1 MPAPLTL
8 PCAKRVC
15 VSRSLW
21 PLLSVGLF
29 AINPL
34 PLVLAEASRTEDS
47 TLTLGTVTVQGA
59 TGSNGPL
66 STSSVLSSVDVLG
79 ADILE
84 KMPVNYSW
92 ELFSR
97 APGVMLTEFNQGTTS
112 GKISFRGFNGEGEVN
127 AVKLLIDG
135 IPSNS
140 NDGNMPFMDMIFP
153 LELDSI
159 EVVRGTSDAR
169 YGLNNIA
176 GNVNMLTRTGG
187 DYTKA
192 RIRYGSYNTQE
203 TQLAKGIES
212 SNWTQNYFFAYQK
225 SDGYRDHAQADKFSM
240 AGKWFYTPDDNRY
253 RIGLIA
259 RHYETEAQEPGYLS
273 EEDAHQHPTMTNS
286 YNATDKGTR
295 RMNQLSV
302 HFDTELSDTLAWAA
316 KTYVNTF
323 DDRRWTQYWRTSAQQ
338 ERDAYETQYGALTSL
353 TWRPE
358 VSWLYDFALE
368 GGADMQQQ
376 HNKSERY
383 RTKDRVRQA
392 QTRDQQ
398 FDFDT
403 YGAYVQ
409 AEIKPFESLKII
421 PAYRVDKIQGDF
433 TNEMT
438 GLDYD
443 INDYGLIKQ
452 PKLSVV
458 YSPWDVASVYANWG
472 RTFQVG
478 TGAAAYK
485 IPPRDTD
492 LAPSINEGWET
503 GIKFTPADW
512 IDGRVAY
519 WQQKASGEVSRR
531 LNDPSG
537 ESDNV
542 GQTRRWGYDAQVN
555 LHPNERTDLWMA
567 YAWQYSKIL
576 QPSSTLPNSKGQE
589 IDHIPH
595 HLYNAG
601 VSYKATPALQLTAW
615 MNGQTNYYL
624 ERENTRGTY
633 GGYVLMNLG
642 ASYRVTESVSV
653 DLQLKNLT
661 NRYYEYVWYDPDGA
675 QASLHSPGDGRALY
689 TGVSVDF

>member
-1 MPAPLTL
+1 MPAPCSL
-8 PCAKRVC
+8 PRVKQRV
-15 VSRSLW
+15 VSRSFLA
-21 PLLSVGLF
+21 LLSASLSAF
-29 AINPL
+29 DPL
-34 PLVLAEASRTEDS
+34 SIAVAATSSSEDS
-47 TLTLGTVTVQGA
+47 TLTLGTVTVSGA
-59 TGSNGPL
+59 AAGPL
-66 STSSVLSSVDVLG
+66 ATSSVVSSVDILG
-79 ADILE
+79 GDILE

-140 NDGNMPFMDMIFP
+140 NDGNMPYMDMIFP

-176 GNVNMLTRTGG
+176 GNVNMLTRTSG

-192 RIRYGSYNTQE
+192 RVRYGSFNTQE

-212 SNWTQNYFFAYQK
+212 SNWTQNYFIAYQK
-225 SDGYRDHAQADKFSM
+225 ADGYRDHAEADRYSM
-240 AGKWFYTPDDNRY
+240 SGKWFYTPDDDSY

-259 RHYETEAQEPGYLS
+259 RHYETEAQEPGYLT
-273 EEDAHQHPTMTNS
+273 EDDARHHPTMTNS

-295 RMNQLSV
+295 RMNQVSL
-302 HFDTELSDTLAWAA
+302 HFDTELTDSLAWSA
-316 KTYVNTF
+316 KTYVNTY
-323 DDRRWTQYWRTSAQQ
+323 DDRRWTQYWRTSSQQ
-338 ERDAYETQYGALTSL
+338 ERDTYETQYGALTSL

-358 VSWLYDFALE
+358 VNGLYDFALE
-368 GGADMQQQ
+368 GGADVQQQ
-376 HNKSERY
+376 QNKSERY
-383 RTKDRVRQA
+383 KTKSRVRQS
-392 QTRDQQ
+392 QTRDQA

-409 AEIKPFESLKII
+409 AEIKPFESLKIV

-438 GLDYD
+438 GTDYD

-452 PKLSVV
+452 PKLSIV
-458 YSPWDVASVYANWG
+458 YSPWAVASVYANWG

-485 IPPRDTD
+485 IPPRTTD
-492 LAPSINEGWET
+492 LEPSINEGWET
-503 GIKFTPADW
+503 GVKFTPSDW
-512 IDGRVAY
+512 VDGRIAY
-519 WQQKASGEVSRR
+519 WQQEATGEVSRR

-542 GQTRRWGYDAQVN
+542 GETRRWGYDLQVN
-555 LHPNERTDLWMA
+555 MHPNERIDFWMA

-576 QPSSTLPNSKGQE
+576 QPSATLPDSKGQE
-589 IDHIPH
+589 IDHVPH

-601 VSYKATPALQLTAW
+601 VSYQATPALQLTAW

-624 ERENTRGTY
+624 ERQNTQGTY

-642 ASYRVTESVSV
+642 AVYKVTESVSV
-653 DLQLKNLT
+653 DVQLKNLT

-675 QASLHSPGDGRALY
+675 DASLHSPGDGRALY
-689 TGVSVDF
+689 TGITFDL

>member
-1 MPAPLTL
+1 MPASLTL
-8 PCAKRVC
+8 RHAKRLF
-15 VSRSLW
+15 VSRSIW
-21 PLLSVGLF
+21 PLMSVGLF
-29 AINPL
+29 AMDPL
-34 PLVLAEASRTEDS
+34 CAALADVGKVEDS

-59 TGSNGPL
+59 LGNSGPL
-66 STSSVLSSVDVLG
+66 STSSVLSSVDILG

-153 LELDSI
+153 MELDGI

-187 DYTKA
+187 DYTRA
-192 RIRYGSYNTQE
+192 RLRYGSFNTQE
-203 TQLAKGIES
+203 VQLAKGIES

-225 SDGYRDHAQADKFSM
+225 ADGYRDHAQADKFSM
-240 AGKWFYTPDDNRY
+240 SGKWFYTPDDNSY

-259 RHYETEAQEPGYLS
+259 RHYETEAQEPGYLT
-273 EEDAHQHPTMTNS
+273 EKDAHQHPTMTNS

-295 RMNQLSV
+295 RMNQVSL
-302 HFDTELSDTLAWAA
+302 HFDTDLAETLAWSA

-353 TWRPE
+353 TWRPQ

-376 HNKSERY
+376 QNKSERY
-383 RTKDRVRQA
+383 RTKDRLRLA
-392 QTRDQQ
+392 QTRDQR

-409 AEIKPFESLKII
+409 AEIKPFESLKIV

-438 GLDYD
+438 GMDYD

-485 IPPRDTD
+485 IPPRDTN
-492 LAPSINEGWET
+492 LAPSINDGWET
-503 GIKFTPADW
+503 GVKFTPADW
-512 IDGRVAY
+512 IDGRIAY
-519 WQQKASGEVSRR
+519 WQQEASGEVSRR

-542 GQTRRWGYDAQVN
+542 GETRRWGYDAQVN
-555 LHPNERTDLWMA
+555 LHPDERTEIWMA
-567 YAWQYSKIL
+567 YSWQYSKIL
-576 QPSSTLPNSKGQE
+576 QPSATLPNSKGQE

-601 VSYKATPALQLTAW
+601 VSYKATRALQLTAW

-624 ERENTRGTY
+624 ERENTKGTY

-642 ASYRVTESVSV
+642 ATYQVTESVSV
-653 DLQLKNLT
+653 DVQLKNLT

-689 TGVSVDF
+689 TGVTLDF

>member
-1 MPAPLTL
+1 MPAPCSL
-8 PCAKRVC
+8 PRVKQRV
-15 VSRSLW
+15 VSRSFLA
-21 PLLSVGLF
+21 LLSASLSAF
-29 AINPL
+29 DPL
-34 PLVLAEASRTEDS
+34 SIAVAATSSSEDS
-47 TLTLGTVTVQGA
+47 TLTLGTVTVSGA
-59 TGSNGPL
+59 AAGPL
-66 STSSVLSSVDVLG
+66 ATSSVVSSVDILG
-79 ADILE
+79 GDILE
-84 KMPVNYSW
+84 KMPANYSW

-140 NDGNMPFMDMIFP
+140 NDGNMPYMDMIFP

-176 GNVNMLTRTGG
+176 GNVNMLTRTSG

-192 RIRYGSYNTQE
+192 RVRYGSFNTQE

-212 SNWTQNYFFAYQK
+212 SNWTQNYFIAYQK
-225 SDGYRDHAQADKFSM
+225 ADGYRDHAEADRYSM
-240 AGKWFYTPDDNRY
+240 SGKWFYTPDDDSY

-259 RHYETEAQEPGYLS
+259 RHYETEAQEPGYLT
-273 EEDAHQHPTMTNS
+273 EDDARHHPTMTNS

-295 RMNQLSV
+295 RMNQVSL
-302 HFDTELSDTLAWAA
+302 HFDTELTDSLAWSA
-316 KTYVNTF
+316 KTYVNTY
-323 DDRRWTQYWRTSAQQ
+323 DDRRWTQYWRTSSQQ
-338 ERDAYETQYGALTSL
+338 ERDTYETQYGALTSL

-358 VSWLYDFALE
+358 VNGLYDFALE
-368 GGADMQQQ
+368 GGADVQQQ
-376 HNKSERY
+376 QNKSERY
-383 RTKDRVRQA
+383 KTKSRVRQS
-392 QTRDQQ
+392 QTRDQA

-409 AEIKPFESLKII
+409 AEIKPFESLKIV

-438 GLDYD
+438 GTDYD

-452 PKLSVV
+452 PKLSIV
-458 YSPWDVASVYANWG
+458 YSPWAVTSVYANWG

-485 IPPRDTD
+485 IPPRTTD
-492 LAPSINEGWET
+492 LEPSINEGWET
-503 GIKFTPADW
+503 GVKFTPSDW
-512 IDGRVAY
+512 VDGRIAY
-519 WQQKASGEVSRR
+519 WQQEATGEVSRR

-542 GQTRRWGYDAQVN
+542 GETRRWGYDLQVN
-555 LHPNERTDLWMA
+555 MYPNERIDFWMA

-576 QPSSTLPNSKGQE
+576 QPSATLPDSKGQE
-589 IDHIPH
+589 IDHVPH

-601 VSYKATPALQLTAW
+601 VSYQATPALQLTAW

-624 ERENTRGTY
+624 ERQNTQGTY

-642 ASYRVTESVSV
+642 AVYKVAESVSV
-653 DLQLKNLT
+653 DVQLKNLT

-675 QASLHSPGDGRALY
+675 DASLHSPGDGRALY
-689 TGVSVDF
+689 TGITFDL

>member
-376 HNKSERY
+376 QNKSERY

-438 GLDYD
+438 GLDYA

>member
-1 MPAPLTL
+1 MSCSITL
-8 PCAKRVC
+8 PRAKPLFIC
-15 VSRSLW
+15 CSIW
-21 PLLSVGLF
+21 PLLSIGML
-29 AINPL
+29 ASSPL
-34 PLVLAEASRTEDS
+34 SVALADASNLENS
-47 TLTLGTVTVQGA
+47 TLTLGAVSVQGTA
-59 TGSNGPL
+59 SGPL
-66 STSSVLSSVDVLG
+66 NTSNVLSSVDILG
-79 ADILE
+79 ADILD

-140 NDGNMPFMDMIFP
+140 NDGNMPYMDMIFP
-153 LELDSI
+153 MELDSI

-192 RIRYGSYNTQE
+192 RLRYGSFNTQE
-203 TQLAKGIES
+203 AQLAKGIQS

-225 SDGYRDHAQADKFSM
+225 SAGYRDHAQVDKFSM
-240 AGKWFYTPDDNRY
+240 SGKWFYTPDDDSY

-259 RHYETEAQEPGYLS
+259 RHYETEAQEPGYLT
-273 EEDAHQHPTMTNS
+273 EEDARRHPQMTNRF
-286 YNATDKGTR
+286 NATDTGTR
-295 RMNQLSV
+295 RMNQVSLHV
-302 HFDTELSDTLAWAA
+302 DTDLADTLAWSA

-323 DDRRWTQYWRTSAQQ
+323 DDRRWTQYWRTSSQQ

-358 VSWLYDFALE
+358 VGWLYDFALE
-368 GGADMQQQ
+368 GGADVQQQ
-376 HNKSERY
+376 QNKSERY
-383 RTKDRVRQA
+383 RSKERARLAT
-392 QTRDQQ
+392 TRDQQ

-409 AEIKPFESLKII
+409 AEIKPFESVKIV
-421 PAYRVDKIQGDF
+421 PAYRVDKIQGNF

-438 GLDYD
+438 GTDYD
-443 INDYGLIKQ
+443 INHYGLIKQ

-492 LAPSINEGWET
+492 LAPSINDGWET

-512 IDGRVAY
+512 VDGRVAY
-519 WQQKASGEVSRR
+519 WQQEASGEVSRR

-542 GQTRRWGYDAQVN
+542 GETRRWGYDLQVN
-555 LHPNERTDLWMA
+555 LHPNDRTELWLA
-567 YAWQYSKIL
+567 YSWQYSKIL
-576 QPSSTLPNSKGQE
+576 QPSATLPDSKGQQ
-589 IDHIPH
+589 IDHIPN

-601 VSYKATPALQLTAW
+601 ISYNATPALQLTAW
-615 MNGQTNYYL
+615 MNGQTDYYL
-624 ERENTRGTY
+624 ERENTQGRY

-642 ASYRVTESVSV
+642 ATYKVTPSVSV

-675 QASLHSPGDGRALY
+675 QGSLHSPGDGRALY
-689 TGVSVDF
+689 TGVTVDF

>member
-1 MPAPLTL
+1 MPVPITL
-8 PCAKRVC
+8 RLAKRLSVP
-15 VSRSLW
+15 RSMW
-21 PLLSVGLF
+21 PLMSAGVF
-29 AINPL
+29 VMSPL
-34 PLVLAEASRTEDS
+34 CSALADVPKVEDS
-47 TLTLGTVTVQGA
+47 ILTLGTVNVQGTA
-59 TGSNGPL
+59 SGPL
-66 STSSVLSSVDVLG
+66 RTSSVLSSVDILG
-79 ADILE
+79 GDILE

-140 NDGNMPFMDMIFP
+140 NDGNMPYMDMIFP
-153 LELDSI
+153 MELDSI

-187 DYTKA
+187 DYNRA
-192 RIRYGSYNTQE
+192 RLRYGSFNTQE
-203 TQLAKGIES
+203 AQLAKGIES
-212 SNWTQNYFFAYQK
+212 NNWTQNYFFAYQK
-225 SDGYRDHAQADKFSM
+225 TDGYRDHAEADKFSM
-240 AGKWFYTPDDNRY
+240 SGKWFYTPDDDSY

-259 RHYETEAQEPGYLS
+259 RHYETAAQEPGYLS
-273 EEDAHQHPTMTNS
+273 EDDARHHPEMTNS
-286 YNATDKGTR
+286 FNATDKGTR
-295 RMNQLSV
+295 RINQVSL
-302 HFDTELSDTLAWAA
+302 HFDTDLAETLAWSA
-316 KTYVNTF
+316 KTYANTF
-323 DDRRWTQYWRTSAQQ
+323 DDRRWTQYWSTSAQQ

-368 GGADMQQQ
+368 GGADIQQQ
-376 HNKSERY
+376 QNKSERY
-383 RTKDRVRQA
+383 RTKDR
-392 QTRDQQ
+392 TRLTTTRNQQ

-409 AEIKPFESLKII
+409 AEIKPFEFLKIV

-438 GLDYD
+438 GIDYD
-443 INDYGLIKQ
+443 INDYELIKQ
-452 PKLSVV
+452 PKISVV
-458 YSPWDVASVYANWG
+458 YSPWDVASFYANWG

-512 IDGRVAY
+512 VDGRVAY
-519 WQQKASGEVSRR
+519 WQQEASGEVSRR

-542 GQTRRWGYDAQVN
+542 GETRRWGYDLQMN
-555 LHPNERTDLWMA
+555 LYPNERTNIWMA
-567 YAWQYSKIL
+567 YSWQYSKIL
-576 QPSSTLPNSKGQE
+576 QPSATLPNSKGQE

-601 VSYKATPALQLTAW
+601 ISYDATPALQLTAW

-624 ERENTRGTY
+624 ERENTKGTY

-642 ASYRVTESVSV
+642 ATYKVTQSVSV

-689 TGVSVDF
+689 TGVTLDF

>member
-1 MPAPLTL
+1 MPAPITL
-8 PCAKRVC
+8 LQAKRLS
-15 VSRSLW
+15 VSRSMW
-21 PLLSVGLF
+21 PLFSMGMLALS
-29 AINPL
+29 PL
-34 PLVLAEASRTEDS
+34 SLALAETDKTESS
-47 TLTLGTVTVQGA
+47 TLTLGAVSIQGSA
-59 TGSNGPL
+59 SGPL
-66 STSSVLSSVDVLG
+66 NASSVLSSVDILG
-79 ADILE
+79 ADFLE
-84 KMPVNYSW
+84 KLPVNYSW

-140 NDGNMPFMDMIFP
+140 NDGNMPYMDMIFP
-153 LELDSI
+153 MELDSI

-187 DYTKA
+187 DYNKT
-192 RIRYGSYNTQE
+192 RLRYGSFDTQE
-203 TQLAKGIES
+203 AQLAKGIES

-225 SDGYRDHAQADKFSM
+225 SDGYRDHAEADKFSM
-240 AGKWFYTPDDNRY
+240 SGKWFYTPDDDSY

-259 RHYETEAQEPGYLS
+259 RHYETEAQEPGYLA
-273 EEDAHQHPTMTNS
+273 EDDARHHPEMTNS
-286 YNATDKGTR
+286 FNATDKGTR
-295 RMNQLSV
+295 RMNQVSV
-302 HFDTELSDTLAWAA
+302 HFDTDLADTLAWSA

-323 DDRRWTQYWRTSAQQ
+323 DDRRWTQYWRTSSQQ
-338 ERDAYETQYGALTSL
+338 ERDTYETQYGALTSL
-353 TWRPE
+353 TWRPDF
-358 VSWLYDFALE
+358 SWLYDFALE
-368 GGADMQQQ
+368 GGADVQQQ
-376 HNKSERY
+376 QNKSERY
-383 RTKDRVRQA
+383 RTKDRERLA
-392 QTRDQQ
+392 TTRDQK

-409 AEIKPFESLKII
+409 AEIKPFETLKIV

-433 TNEMT
+433 TNKMT
-438 GLDYD
+438 GSDYD

-452 PKLSVV
+452 PKISIV
-458 YSPWDVASVYANWG
+458 YSPWDVASLYANWG

-512 IDGRVAY
+512 VDGRVAY
-519 WQQKASGEVSRR
+519 WQQEASGEVSRR

-542 GQTRRWGYDAQVN
+542 GETRRWGYDLQMN
-555 LHPNERTDLWMA
+555 LHPNDRTEMWMA
-567 YAWQYSKIL
+567 YSWQYSKIL
-576 QPSSTLPNSKGQE
+576 QPSATLPNSKGQE
-589 IDHIPH
+589 IDHIPR

-601 VSYKATPALQLTAW
+601 ISYDATQALQLTAW

-624 ERENTRGTY
+624 ERENTKGTY

-642 ASYRVTESVSV
+642 ATYKFTRSVSV

-689 TGVSVDF
+689 TGVTVDF

>member
-225 SDGYRDHAQADKFSM
+225 SDGYRDHAQANKFSM

-376 HNKSERY
+376 QNKSERY

>member
-1 MPAPLTL
+1 M
-8 PCAKRVC
+8 
-15 VSRSLW
+15 
-21 PLLSVGLF
+21 LSVSL
-29 AINPL
+29 
-34 PLVLAEASRTEDS
+34 LAFSSLALADESSA
-47 TLTLGTVTVQGA
+47 LTLGAVAIQG
-59 TGSNGPL
+59 TSDDSGPL
-66 STSSVLSSVDVLG
+66 GTRGVLGSVDILG
-79 ADILE
+79 ADVVE

-97 APGVMLTEFNQGTTS
+97 APGVMLTQFNQGTTS

-159 EVVRGTSDAR
+159 EVVRGTSDPR

-187 DYTKA
+187 DYTRA
-192 RIRYGSYNTQE
+192 RIRYASDDTRE
-203 TQLAKGIES
+203 TQFAKGIES

-225 SDGYRDHAQADKFSM
+225 ADGYRDHAEADKVSLS
-240 AGKWFYTPDDNRY
+240 GKWFYTPDDNRY

-273 EEDAHQHPTMTNS
+273 ADDAHQHPRMSNA
-286 YNATDKGTR
+286 YNASDKGTR
-295 RMNQLSV
+295 RMNQLSL
-302 HFDTELSDTLAWAA
+302 HLDTELAETLSWSA
-316 KTYVNTF
+316 KTYLNTF

-353 TWRPE
+353 TWRPA
-358 VSWLYDFALE
+358 VSGLYHFALE
-368 GGADMQQQ
+368 GGTDIQRQQ
-376 HNKSERY
+376 NTSERY
-383 RTKDRVRQA
+383 RTLNRARQA

-403 YGAYVQ
+403 VGAYVQ
-409 AEIKPFESLKII
+409 AEIQPFESLKII
-421 PAYRVDKIQGDF
+421 PAYRVDRIQGDF

-438 GLDYD
+438 GTDYA

-512 IDGRVAY
+512 VDGRIAY
-519 WQQKASGEVSRR
+519 WQQEASGEVSRR

-542 GQTRRWGYDAQVN
+542 GQTRRWGYDAQLN
-555 LHPNERTDLWMA
+555 LHPNERTEIWLA

-576 QPSSTLPNSKGQE
+576 QPSATLPGSKGRE

-601 VSYKATPALQLTAW
+601 IRYQATPALQLSAW
-615 MNGQTNYYL
+615 MNGQTHYYL
-624 ERENTRGTY
+624 ERENTQGTY

-642 ASYRVTESVSV
+642 AVYRVTESVSV

-661 NRYYEYVWYDPDGA
+661 NRYYEYAWYDPDGA
-675 QASLHSPGDGRALY
+675 RASLHSPGDGRTLMS
-689 TGVSVDF
+689 GVTLDF

>member
-1 MPAPLTL
+1 MPSPITL
-8 PCAKRVC
+8 PRAKPLS
-15 VSRSLW
+15 VSGSMW
-21 PLLSVGLF
+21 PLFSISVFVLS
-29 AINPL
+29 PL
-34 PLVLAEASRTEDS
+34 SSALAETGKIENS
-47 TLTLGTVTVQGA
+47 TLTLGTVSVQGKA
-59 TGSNGPL
+59 SGPL
-66 STSSVLSSVDVLG
+66 NTSNVLSSVDILG

-140 NDGNMPFMDMIFP
+140 NDGNMPYMDMIFP

-187 DYTKA
+187 DYNKA
-192 RIRYGSYNTQE
+192 RLRYGSFNTQE
-203 TQLAKGIES
+203 AQLAKGIES
-212 SNWTQNYFFAYQK
+212 NNWTQNYFFAYQK

-240 AGKWFYTPDDNRY
+240 SGKWFYTPDDDSY

-259 RHYETEAQEPGYLS
+259 RHYETEAQEPGYLT
-273 EEDAHQHPTMTNS
+273 EDDARHHPSMTNS
-286 YNATDKGTR
+286 FNATDKGTR
-295 RMNQLSV
+295 RMNQVSL
-302 HFDTELSDTLAWAA
+302 HFDTDLVENLAWSA

-358 VSWLYDFALE
+358 VSWLYDVALE
-368 GGADMQQQ
+368 GGADVQQQ
-376 HNKSERY
+376 QNKSERY
-383 RTKDRVRQA
+383 RTKDRSRLA
-392 QTRDQQ
+392 TTRDQQ

-409 AEIKPFESLKII
+409 AEIKPFESLKIV

-438 GLDYD
+438 GMDYD

-458 YSPWDVASVYANWG
+458 YSPWEVASLYANWG

-512 IDGRVAY
+512 VDGRVAY
-519 WQQKASGEVSRR
+519 WQQEASGEVSRR

-542 GQTRRWGYDAQVN
+542 GETRRWGYDLQMN
-555 LHPNERTDLWMA
+555 LHPDERTEIWMA
-567 YAWQYSKIL
+567 YSWQYSKIL
-576 QPSSTLPNSKGQE
+576 QPSATLPNSKGQE

-601 VSYKATPALQLTAW
+601 ISYEATPALQLTAW

-624 ERENTRGTY
+624 ERENTKGTY
-633 GGYVLMNLG
+633 GGYVLINLG
-642 ASYRVTESVSV
+642 ATYKVTESVSV

-675 QASLHSPGDGRALY
+675 QASLHSPGEARALY
-689 TGVSVDF
+689 AGVTLDF

>member
-1 MPAPLTL
+1 M
-8 PCAKRVC
+8 
-15 VSRSLW
+15 
-21 PLLSVGLF
+21 LSVSL
-29 AINPL
+29 
-34 PLVLAEASRTEDS
+34 LAFSSLASADES
-47 TLTLGTVTVQGA
+47 AALTLGAVAIQG
-59 TGSNGPL
+59 TSGDSGPL
-66 STSSVLSSVDVLG
+66 GTRGVPGSVDILG
-79 ADILE
+79 ADVVE

-187 DYTKA
+187 DYTRA
-192 RIRYGSYNTQE
+192 RIRYGSDDTRE
-203 TQLAKGIES
+203 TQFAKGIES

-225 SDGYRDHAQADKFSM
+225 ADGYRDHAEADKVSLS
-240 AGKWFYTPDDNRY
+240 GKWFYTPDDNRY

-259 RHYETEAQEPGYLS
+259 RHYETEAEEPGYLS
-273 EEDAHQHPTMTNS
+273 ADDAHQHPRMSNV
-286 YNATDKGTR
+286 YNASDKGTR
-295 RMNQLSV
+295 RMNQLSL
-302 HFDTELSDTLAWAA
+302 HLDTELAETLSWSA
-316 KTYVNTF
+316 KTYLNTF

-353 TWRPE
+353 TWRPV
-358 VSWLYDFALE
+358 VSGLYHFALE
-368 GGADMQQQ
+368 GGTDIQRQQ
-376 HNKSERY
+376 NTSERY
-383 RTKDRVRQA
+383 RTLNRARQA

-403 YGAYVQ
+403 VGAYVQ
-409 AEIKPFESLKII
+409 AEIQPFESLKII
-421 PAYRVDKIQGDF
+421 PAYRVDRIQGDF
-433 TNEMT
+433 TNAMT
-438 GLDYD
+438 GTDYA

-458 YSPWDVASVYANWG
+458 YSPWNVASVYANWG

-503 GIKFTPADW
+503 GITFTPADW
-512 IDGRVAY
+512 VDGRIAY
-519 WQQKASGEVSRR
+519 WQQEASGEVSRR

-542 GQTRRWGYDAQVN
+542 GQTRRWGYDAQLN
-555 LHPNERTDLWMA
+555 LHPNARTEIWLA

-576 QPSSTLPNSKGQE
+576 QPSATLPGSKGRE

-601 VSYKATPALQLTAW
+601 IRYQATPALQLSAW
-615 MNGQTNYYL
+615 MNGQTHYYL
-624 ERENTRGTY
+624 ERENTQGTY

-642 ASYRVTESVSV
+642 AVYRVTESVSV

-661 NRYYEYVWYDPDGA
+661 NRYYEYAWYDPDGA
-675 QASLHSPGDGRALY
+675 RASLHSPGDGRTLMS
-689 TGVSVDF
+689 GVTLDF

>member
-1 MPAPLTL
+1 MPAPFTL
-8 PCAKRVC
+8 PRAKRVAVPC
-15 VSRSLW
+15 SLW
-21 PLLSVGLF
+21 PMLSVSL
-29 AINPL
+29 
-34 PLVLAEASRTEDS
+34 LAFSSLASADES
-47 TLTLGTVTVQGA
+47 AALTLGAVAIQG
-59 TGSNGPL
+59 TSGDSGPL
-66 STSSVLSSVDVLG
+66 GTRGVPGSVDILG
-79 ADILE
+79 ADVVE

-187 DYTKA
+187 DYTRA
-192 RIRYGSYNTQE
+192 RIRYGSDDTRE
-203 TQLAKGIES
+203 TQFAKGIES

-225 SDGYRDHAQADKFSM
+225 ADGYRDHAEADKVSLS
-240 AGKWFYTPDDNRY
+240 GKWFYTPDDNRY

-259 RHYETEAQEPGYLS
+259 RHYETEAEEPGYLS
-273 EEDAHQHPTMTNS
+273 ADDAHQHPRMSNV
-286 YNATDKGTR
+286 YNASDKGTR
-295 RMNQLSV
+295 RMNQLSL
-302 HFDTELSDTLAWAA
+302 HLDTELAETLSWSA
-316 KTYVNTF
+316 KTYLNTF

-353 TWRPE
+353 TWRPV
-358 VSWLYDFALE
+358 VSGLYHFALE
-368 GGADMQQQ
+368 GGTDIQRQQ
-376 HNKSERY
+376 NTSERY
-383 RTKDRVRQA
+383 RTLDRARQA

-398 FDFDT
+398 FDFNT
-403 YGAYVQ
+403 VGAYVQ
-409 AEIKPFESLKII
+409 AEIQPFESLKII
-421 PAYRVDKIQGDF
+421 PAYRVDRIQGDF
-433 TNEMT
+433 TNAMT
-438 GLDYD
+438 GTDYA

-458 YSPWDVASVYANWG
+458 YSPWNVASVYANWG

-503 GIKFTPADW
+503 GITFTPADW
-512 IDGRVAY
+512 VDGRIAY
-519 WQQKASGEVSRR
+519 WQQEASGEVSRR

-542 GQTRRWGYDAQVN
+542 GQTRRWGYDAQLN
-555 LHPNERTDLWMA
+555 LHPNARTEIWLA

-576 QPSSTLPNSKGQE
+576 QPSATLPGSKGRE

-601 VSYKATPALQLTAW
+601 IRYQATPALQLSAW
-615 MNGQTNYYL
+615 MNGQTHYYL
-624 ERENTRGTY
+624 ERENTQGTY

-642 ASYRVTESVSV
+642 AVYRVTESVSV

-661 NRYYEYVWYDPDGA
+661 NRYYEYAWYDPDGA
-675 QASLHSPGDGRALY
+675 RASLHSPGDGRTLMS
-689 TGVSVDF
+689 GVTLDF

>member
-1 MPAPLTL
+1 M
-8 PCAKRVC
+8 
-15 VSRSLW
+15 
-21 PLLSVGLF
+21 
-29 AINPL
+29 
-34 PLVLAEASRTEDS
+34 
-47 TLTLGTVTVQGA
+47 
-59 TGSNGPL
+59 
-66 STSSVLSSVDVLG
+66 
-79 ADILE
+79 
-84 KMPVNYSW
+84 
-92 ELFSR
+92 
-97 APGVMLTEFNQGTTS
+97 
-112 GKISFRGFNGEGEVN
+112 
-127 AVKLLIDG
+127 
-135 IPSNS
+135 
-140 NDGNMPFMDMIFP
+140 
-153 LELDSI
+153 ELDSI

-176 GNVNMLTRTGG
+176 GNVNMFTRTGG

-192 RIRYGSYNTQE
+192 RLRYGSFNTQE
-203 TQLAKGIES
+203 TQFAKGIEG
-212 SNWTQNYFFAYQK
+212 SNWTQNYFFTYQK
-225 SDGYRDHAQADKFSM
+225 ADGYRDHAKADKFSM
-240 AGKWFYTPDDNRY
+240 SGKWFYTPDDDSY

-273 EEDAHQHPTMTNS
+273 EDDARHHPEMTNS
-286 YNATDKGTR
+286 FNATDKGTR
-295 RMNQLSV
+295 RMNQVSV
-302 HFDTELSDTLAWAA
+302 HFDTDLADTLAWSA

-368 GGADMQQQ
+368 SGADVQQQ
-376 HNKSERY
+376 QNKSERY
-383 RTKDRVRQA
+383 RTRDRTRLA
-392 QTRDQQ
+392 TTRDQQ

-409 AEIKPFESLKII
+409 AEIKPFESLKIV

-438 GLDYD
+438 GMDYD

-452 PKLSVV
+452 PKISVV
-458 YSPWDVASVYANWG
+458 YSPWDVASFYANWG

-512 IDGRVAY
+512 VDGRVAY
-519 WQQKASGEVSRR
+519 WQQEASGEVSRR

-542 GQTRRWGYDAQVN
+542 GETRRWGYDLQVN
-555 LHPNERTDLWMA
+555 LHPNERTEMWMA
-567 YAWQYSKIL
+567 YSWQYSKIL
-576 QPSSTLPNSKGQE
+576 QPSATLPNSKGQE

-601 VSYKATPALQLTAW
+601 IRYDATPALQLTAW

-624 ERENTRGTY
+624 ERENTKGTY
-633 GGYVLMNLG
+633 GGYVLMNMG
-642 ASYRVTESVSV
+642 ATYKVTQSVSV

-675 QASLHSPGDGRALY
+675 KASLHSPGDGRALY
-689 TGVSVDF
+689 TGVTIDF

>member
-1 MPAPLTL
+1 MPAPSCV
-8 PCAKRVC
+8 PGAKRRPG
-15 VSRSLW
+15 SRYLW
-21 PLLSVGLF
+21 PLLSTGLF
-29 AINPL
+29 TFHPFAT
-34 PLVLAEASRTEDS
+34 AATTEDS
-47 TLTLGTVTVQGA
+47 TLTLGTVTVQGSSA
-59 TGSNGPL
+59 SSGPL
-66 STSSVLSSVDVLG
+66 STASVLSSVDILG

-187 DYTKA
+187 EYTKA
-192 RIRYGSYNTQE
+192 RLRYGSYNTQE
-203 TQLAKGIES
+203 AQLAKGIEG
-212 SNWTQNYFFAYQK
+212 SNWTQNYFFAYQQ
-225 SDGYRDHAQADKFSM
+225 SDGYRDHAQADRFSLS
-240 AGKWFYTPDDNRY
+240 GKWFYTPDDDSY

-273 EEDAHQHPTMTNS
+273 EDDAHRHPTMTNS
-286 YNATDKGTR
+286 YNATDQGTR

-302 HFDTELSDTLAWAA
+302 HFDTELAEHLAWSA

-353 TWRPE
+353 TWRPQ

-368 GGADMQQQ
+368 GGADVQQQ
-376 HNKSERY
+376 QNTSERY
-383 RTKDRVRQA
+383 RTRDRARLA
-392 QTRDQQ
+392 QTRDQR

-403 YGAYVQ
+403 YGTYLQ

-433 TNEMT
+433 TDQMT
-438 GLDYD
+438 GQDYA

-458 YSPWDVASVYANWG
+458 YSPWKVASVYANWG

-519 WQQKASGEVSRR
+519 WQQEASGEVSRR

-542 GQTRRWGYDAQVN
+542 GETRRWGYDAQLN
-555 LHPNERTDLWMA
+555 LHPNERTEIWMA

-576 QPSSTLPNSKGQE
+576 QPSATLPNSKGQE

-601 VSYKATPALQLTAW
+601 ISYQATPALQLSAW

-624 ERENTRGTY
+624 ERENTQGTY

-642 ASYRVTESVSV
+642 ATYRVTESLSV

-689 TGVSVDF
+689 SGVTLDF

>member
-34 PLVLAEASRTEDS
+34 LLALAEASRTEDS

-59 TGSNGPL
+59 TDSNGPL

-153 LELDSI
+153 MELDSI

-203 TQLAKGIES
+203 TQLAKGIET

-403 YGAYVQ
+403 YSAYVQ

-438 GLDYD
+438 GLDYA

>member
-34 PLVLAEASRTEDS
+34 PLVLAEASKTEDS

-376 HNKSERY
+376 QNKSERY

>member
-1 MPAPLTL
+1 MPAPCSL
-8 PCAKRVC
+8 PRVKQRV
-15 VSRSLW
+15 VSRSFLA
-21 PLLSVGLF
+21 LLSASLSAF
-29 AINPL
+29 DPL
-34 PLVLAEASRTEDS
+34 SIAVAATSSSEDS
-47 TLTLGTVTVQGA
+47 TLTLGTVTVSGA
-59 TGSNGPL
+59 AAGPL
-66 STSSVLSSVDVLG
+66 ATSSVVSSVDILG
-79 ADILE
+79 GDILE

-140 NDGNMPFMDMIFP
+140 NDGNMPYMDMIFP

-176 GNVNMLTRTGG
+176 GNVNMLTRTSG

-192 RIRYGSYNTQE
+192 RVRYGSFNTQE

-212 SNWTQNYFFAYQK
+212 SNWTQNYFIAYQK
-225 SDGYRDHAQADKFSM
+225 ADGYRDHAEADRYSM
-240 AGKWFYTPDDNRY
+240 SGKWFYTPDDDSY

-259 RHYETEAQEPGYLS
+259 RHYETEAQEPGYLT
-273 EEDAHQHPTMTNS
+273 EDDARHHPTMTNS

-295 RMNQLSV
+295 RMNQVSL
-302 HFDTELSDTLAWAA
+302 HFDTELTDSLAWSA
-316 KTYVNTF
+316 KTYVNTY
-323 DDRRWTQYWRTSAQQ
+323 DDRRWTQYWRTSSQQ
-338 ERDAYETQYGALTSL
+338 ERDTYETQYGALTSL

-358 VSWLYDFALE
+358 VNGLYDFALE
-368 GGADMQQQ
+368 GGADVQQQ
-376 HNKSERY
+376 QNKSERY
-383 RTKDRVRQA
+383 KTKSRVRQS
-392 QTRDQQ
+392 QTRDQA

-409 AEIKPFESLKII
+409 AEIKPFESLKIV

-438 GLDYD
+438 GTDYD

-452 PKLSVV
+452 PKLSIV
-458 YSPWDVASVYANWG
+458 YSPWAVASVYANWG

-485 IPPRDTD
+485 IPPRTTD
-492 LAPSINEGWET
+492 LEPSINEGWET
-503 GIKFTPADW
+503 GVKFTPSDW
-512 IDGRVAY
+512 VDGRIAY
-519 WQQKASGEVSRR
+519 WQQEATGEVSRR

-542 GQTRRWGYDAQVN
+542 GETRRWGYDLQVN
-555 LHPNERTDLWMA
+555 MHPNERIDFWMA

-576 QPSSTLPNSKGQE
+576 QPSATLPDSKGQE
-589 IDHIPH
+589 IDHVPH

-601 VSYKATPALQLTAW
+601 VSYQATPALQLTAW

-624 ERENTRGTY
+624 ERQNTQGTY

-642 ASYRVTESVSV
+642 AVYKVAESVSV
-653 DLQLKNLT
+653 DVQLKNLT

-675 QASLHSPGDGRALY
+675 DASLHSPGDGRALY
-689 TGVSVDF
+689 TGITFDL